1 MRAPDYDT
9 DAPKQTVSLTLNS
22 DLYARAKRIGIN
34 ASRVAE
40 QALAEAYGRER
51 AARLAMEAR
60 QDLDAVAAYEKDHG
74 AFADQVRAHF
84 AGDEGGERDADRDD
98 AV

>member
-9 DAPKQTVSLTLNS
+9 EAPKQTVSLTLNS
-22 DLYARAKRIGIN
+22 DLYARAKRMGIN

-51 AARLAMEAR
+51 AARLATEAR
-60 QDLDAVAAYEKDHG
+60 QDLETVAAYEQDHG

-84 AGDEGGERDADRDD
+84 TADDGGAGDD

>member
-1 MRAPDYDT
+1 VRSPDYDT

-22 DLYARAKRIGIN
+22 DLYARAKRLGIN

-51 AARLAMEAR
+51 AARLAEEAR
-60 QDLDAVAAYEKDHG
+60 RDLDALAAYEAEHG
-74 AFADQVRAHF
+74 AFADLVREHYGR
-84 AGDEGGERDADRDD
+84 GDEP
-98 AV
+98 V